1 MNLLQAWTKQVWRC
15 VGDVQW
21 GRGQAEGCLDES
33 FSLGELDPPLSHV

>member
-21 GRGQAEGCLDES
+21 GRGQAEGYLDER
-33 FSLGELDPPLSHV
+33 SL